1 MIKQQII
8 EIGKRLYSRN
18 LTIGTSGNISVKTE
32 DGIYITASGTCL
44 SDLKEDEIVLID
56 FDGNEI
62 TCGKAS
68 SEKMLH
74 AEIYKLR
81 PDVEAIIHTHPEY
94 LTSFAACHKKLDEPI
109 MSENI
114 LYFEDIPVAEYAMP
128 SSKELVS
135 NTVKYLKNRD
145 VVMMANHG
153 AIAVSNDLE
162 HAFVK
167 METAEYYAKVTLNTK
182 IIGHAKLLS
191 KKDVENLLVLK
202 KAMGK

>member
-56 FDGNEI
+56 FAGNEI

-135 NTVKYLKNRD
+135 NTVKHLKNRD

-153 AIAVSNDLE
+153 AISIAKDLE
-162 HAFVK
+162 QAFVK

-182 IIGHAKLLS
+182 IIGEAKLLS